1 MKNLKK
7 NEQGYALITV
17 LLIISI
23 FMVVFLSFMGQAFSS
38 VKQNQIVEKNSRSVA
53 AAEAGISNYQVE
65 VQKTFE
71 SQQQLVSDYIRDRPD
86 LHLEFKKEAAKKM
99 AEVLQ
104 GIPIVTPLNAPYRM
118 TNYIVTADP
127 NPSSNKV
134 NISFNVVGSDKSK
147 ETTLFTK
154 MTIDFTSII
163 NQAINETNNN
173 YSLPTFDTIKLTS
186 GYPTL
191 DYDNV
196 YINGNG
202 NFTGNNNIRDN
213 QTIFT
218 TGILTFDG
226 TGNENNITNVKIH
239 SDGDLTIGKNM
250 NSAANVIL
258 ETKDDA
264 KFMQNVKI
272 SGTSKILVNKTLDV
286 DQNLELANHSF
297 VYVGGTDA
305 LTDVNIATVDNNLNI
320 LSSSK
325 MCVKGNLSAKSI
337 YVDPTSNLPEHP
349 PSKLYVLGRVW
360 ENGSEKFNYSVN
372 LETFTRECGTQIPP
386 EFKIKWG
393 DNVNTL
399 INSVDYK

>member
-1 MKNLKK
+1 
-7 NEQGYALITV
+7 
-17 LLIISI
+17 
-23 FMVVFLSFMGQAFSS
+23 
-38 VKQNQIVEKNSRSVA
+38 
-53 AAEAGISNYQVE
+53 
-65 VQKTFE
+65 
-71 SQQQLVSDYIRDRPD
+71 
-86 LHLEFKKEAAKKM
+86 LEFKKEAAKKM
-99 AEVLQ
+99 VEVLQ

-250 NSAANVIL
+250 NRQRML
-258 ETKDDA
+258 
-264 KFMQNVKI
+264 F
-272 SGTSKILVNKTLDV
+272 
-286 DQNLELANHSF
+286 
-297 VYVGGTDA
+297 
-305 LTDVNIATVDNNLNI
+305 
-320 LSSSK
+320 
-325 MCVKGNLSAKSI
+325 
-337 YVDPTSNLPEHP
+337 
-349 PSKLYVLGRVW
+349 
-360 ENGSEKFNYSVN
+360 
-372 LETFTRECGTQIPP
+372 
-386 EFKIKWG
+386 
-393 DNVNTL
+393 
-399 INSVDYK
+399 